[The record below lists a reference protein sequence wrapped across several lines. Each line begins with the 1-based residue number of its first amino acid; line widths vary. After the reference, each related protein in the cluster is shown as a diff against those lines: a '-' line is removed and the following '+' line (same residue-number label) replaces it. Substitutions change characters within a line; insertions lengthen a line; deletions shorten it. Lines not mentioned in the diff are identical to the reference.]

1 MDAAGEQAVC
11 EHDKQRCT
19 AGFSEQMQ
27 GQPVGIAINKSTDH
41 DGKYAGENK
50 TDHKIGTGAFFPTE
64 VALTFADGVSYKFGD
79 GSLDGGGCQ
88 CKAHGK
94 NRGNQLID
102 SQSLC
107 TNCAREEYSIE
118 ETYDTADNTGR
129 GHEESAG
136 DKWIFGKTG

>member
-1 MDAAGEQAVC
+1 M
-11 EHDKQRCT
+11 
-19 AGFSEQMQ
+19 
-27 GQPVGIAINKSTDH
+27 NKSTDH
-41 DGKYAGENK
+41 ARKCAGENK
-50 TDHKIGTGAFFPTE
+50 SDYQIGTGAFFPAG

-94 NRGNQLID
+94 NWGNQLID

-107 TNCAREEYSIE
+107 TNSAREEYSIE
-118 ETYDTADNTGR
+118 ETYDAADHTGC